1 MKKLL
6 LLSAVI
12 FSLLLVAGCGTKKA
26 DISDTGTTAQT
37 TGATTAKDA
46 TKDECLEL
54 MAYAF
59 KVAQLQALWNT
70 AGMSTR
76 AQKASDLELK
86 YRAEGREYEEAC
98 NKYLANT
105 NDMSFY
111 TEVQKRVKELK

>member
-12 FSLLLVAGCGTKKA
+12 FSLLFVAGCGTKKA

-59 KVAQLQALWNT
+59 KVAQLQAL
-70 AGMSTR
+70 
-76 AQKASDLELK
+76 
-86 YRAEGREYEEAC
+86 
-98 NKYLANT
+98 
-105 NDMSFY
+105 
-111 TEVQKRVKELK
+111 